1 MKITKRISGISMV
14 LVLAAVAGAQGPQPF
29 ARPEIM
35 RWGSTTAQLERT
47 LQDAKLCTRKQLT
60 RPIVPPFLD
69 HVDRVKGEQVQ
80 IDCDGFLFLGQ
91 PRWAEFV
98 IGEDSLEMVWI
109 MTTKEEEKDIE
120 RAMIA
125 AYGEPSHRT
134 RDYTAFAKHGAALR
148 FKPAEVLFYS
158 PRVAAEAEGWFKE

>member
-1 MKITKRISGISMV
+1 MKTTHIVAAIS
-14 LVLAAVAGAQGPQPF
+14 LAAVLSTIAGAQGPGAF

-35 RWGSTTAQLERT
+35 RWGSTAAQLERT
-47 LQDAKLCTRKQLT
+47 LRSQKLCTRKQLT

-69 HVDRVKGEQVQ
+69 HVKNGQVQ

-91 PRWAEFV
+91 PRWTEFV
-98 IGEDSLEMVWI
+98 IGDDSLEMVWI

-125 AYGEPSHRT
+125 VYGEPSHRT
-134 RDYTAFAKHGAALR
+134 REYTAFAQHGAALR
-148 FKPAEVLFYS
+148 FQPAEVLFYS
-158 PRVAAEAEGWFKE
+158 PRIAAEAEGWFRK